1 MMNRQEILE
10 SAIQCVC
17 TDREKQYGNPEN
29 SFAKIA
35 RLWSDYL
42 GGINISEVDVAIMMT
57 LLKIAR
63 IMGGRFKAD
72 SFVDACGYLACAGEI
87 ALKDFKT

>member
-1 MMNRQEILE
+1 
-10 SAIQCVC
+10 
-17 TDREKQYGNPEN
+17 
-29 SFAKIA
+29 
-35 RLWSDYL
+35 
-42 GGINISEVDVAIMMT
+42 MMT

-87 ALKDFKT
+87 ALKESKNAAD